1 VSVVRAT
8 GRQALGGL
16 IIFISYY
23 VFALPTGVPLMFL
36 TDLGLAGIILS
47 IHYYVYIQ
55 YGSPKQEV
63 THKLNFTVER
73 VSVRNSKS

>member
-8 GRQALGGL
+8 GRQALGGV

-36 TDLGLAGIILS
+36 TNLGLAGIILR
-47 IHYYVYIQ
+47 IQYYVYTI
-55 YGSPKQEV
+55 
-63 THKLNFTVER
+63 
-73 VSVRNSKS
+73 